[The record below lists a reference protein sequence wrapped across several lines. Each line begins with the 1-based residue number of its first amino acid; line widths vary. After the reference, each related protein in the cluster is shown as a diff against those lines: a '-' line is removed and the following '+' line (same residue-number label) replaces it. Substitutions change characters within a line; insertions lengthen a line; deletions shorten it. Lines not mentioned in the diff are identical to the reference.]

1 MPASCQRRAS
11 VVPASCQS
19 RARKVRARHG
29 ASTTFEVGLTKRR
42 MEKFC
47 SFSKG
52 QCLKA
57 SRPLRNR
64 NSEMVLNSCK
74 VQQYLQEV
82 TILNEKHN
90 KKCVLCFSFKI
101 VASCKYCCTFNFE
114 RKTQQEMRVVFF
126 VQN

>member
-1 MPASCQRRAS
+1 MPASCQR
-11 VVPASCQS
+11 

-90 KKCVLCFSFKI
+90 THFFP
-101 VASCKYCCTFNFE
+101 SCSVTVE
-114 RKTQQEMRVVFF
+114 TTRKAWNSEDKGSQRR
-126 VQN
+126 N